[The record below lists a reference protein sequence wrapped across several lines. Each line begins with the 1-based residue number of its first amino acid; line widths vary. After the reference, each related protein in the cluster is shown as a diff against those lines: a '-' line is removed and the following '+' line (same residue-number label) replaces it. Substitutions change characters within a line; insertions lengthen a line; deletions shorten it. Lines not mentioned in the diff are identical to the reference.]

1 MPFAI
6 DLIVFAIIIL
16 FTFIGYKRGFVKI
29 AFSLC
34 TFIVA
39 LIVTLILYKP
49 VSSLVIS
56 QTEFDEKIE
65 SAIVDNILPDGISAN
80 DEIDLKLEDNIY
92 HSLLKEGTNSIQG
105 VAETFSTKIIETI
118 VFLILFTIAKIALRF
133 VTFFA
138 DLVAKL
144 PILNQ
149 FNRLGGIIFGFLQGI
164 LIILVILALI
174 SLFAPMV
181 DKSIIT
187 SINDSMI
194 TSKIYANNILLNF
207 IAL

>member
-1 MPFAI
+1 MTLAI
-6 DLIVFAIIIL
+6 DLIVVGIILL
-16 FTFIGYKRGFVKI
+16 FTFIGYKRGLVKI

-34 TFIVA
+34 TFIIA
-39 LIVTLILYKP
+39 LIVTLVLYKP
-49 VSSLVIS
+49 VSGLVIS
-56 QTEFDEKIE
+56 NTEFDEKIE
-65 SAIVDNILPDGISAN
+65 NAIIDNILPEGISAN
-80 DEIDLKLEDNIY
+80 EEIDLNLKDNLY
-92 HSLLKEGTNSIQG
+92 NSLLKEGTNTIQG

-118 VFLILFTIAKIALRF
+118 CFLLLFTVAKIALRF

-149 FNRLGGIIFGFLQGI
+149 FNHLGGVIFGFLQGV
-164 LIILVILALI
+164 LIVLVLLALV

-181 DKSIIT
+181 DESIINN
-187 SINDSMI
+187 INDSFI
-194 TSKIYANNILLNF
+194 ASKIYSNNILLNF

>member
-1 MPFAI
+1 MSIAI
-6 DLIVFAIIIL
+6 DLIIIAIILL
-16 FTFIGYKRGFVKI
+16 FTFIGYKRGLVKI

-49 VSSLVIS
+49 ISSFVINN
-56 QTEFDEKIE
+56 TEFDENIE
-65 SAIVDNILPDGISAN
+65 NAIIENILPNGISAN
-80 DEIDLKLEDNIY
+80 DEIDLKLEDNLY
-92 HSLLKEGTNSIQG
+92 DSLLKEGTNTIQG
-105 VAETFSTKIIETI
+105 VAETFSTKIIEMI
-118 VFLILFTIAKIALRF
+118 VFLILFTVAKIALRF

-149 FNRLGGIIFGFLQGI
+149 FNHLGGIIFGFLQGT
-164 LIILVILALI
+164 LIVLVILAFI
-174 SLFAPMV
+174 SLFAPML
-181 DKSIIT
+181 DESIINN
-187 SINDSMI
+187 INDSMI
-194 TSKIYANNILLNF
+194 ASRIYANNILLNF

>member
-1 MPFAI
+1 MSIAI
-6 DLIVFAIIIL
+6 DLIIIAIILL
-16 FTFIGYKRGFVKI
+16 FTFIGYKRGLVKI

-39 LIVTLILYKP
+39 LIISLILYKP
-49 VSSLVIS
+49 ISGLVIS
-56 QTEFDEKIE
+56 NTEFDENIE
-65 SAIVDNILPDGISAN
+65 SAIIENILPDGISVN
-80 DEIDLKLEDNIY
+80 DEIDLKLEDNLY
-92 HSLLKEGTNSIQG
+92 DSLLKEGTTTIQG

-149 FNRLGGIIFGFLQGI
+149 FNHLGGIIFGFLQGT
-164 LIILVILALI
+164 LIVLVILAFI
-174 SLFAPMV
+174 SLFAPML
-181 DKSIIT
+181 DESIINN
-187 SINDSMI
+187 INDSMI
-194 TSKIYANNILLNF
+194 ASRIYANNILLNF